1 MINDFIYISV
11 ILFLLFLANYYF
23 KQLKMVSNEVSE
35 KSLLLEKSYSFLNDY
50 SQIQIQSE
58 EEFGKVISE
67 FSDPNWL
74 SYRNVRWQWRKG
86 GSINNPLE
94 EGEVDFLLV
103 HKELGVVLIE
113 VKGGTGW
120 SYDATKDNW
129 TINTANGPKN
139 APGPYNQISRNA
151 AG

>member
-1 MINDFIYISV
+1 M
-11 ILFLLFLANYYF
+11 
-23 KQLKMVSNEVSE
+23 
-35 KSLLLEKSYSFLNDY
+35 LEKSYSFLNDY

-94 EGEVDFLLV
+94 EGRLTFYWSTKNWGWFLL
-103 HKELGVVLIE
+103 K
-113 VKGGTGW
+113 
-120 SYDATKDNW
+120 
-129 TINTANGPKN
+129 
-139 APGPYNQISRNA
+139 
-151 AG
+151 

>member
-1 MINDFIYISV
+1 MINDSIYISV
-11 ILFLLFLANYYF
+11 ILFLLFLAIYYF

-74 SYRNVRWQWRKG
+74 SYRNVRWQWRK
-86 GSINNPLE
+86 
-94 EGEVDFLLV
+94 
-103 HKELGVVLIE
+103 VVQL
-113 VKGGTGW
+113 T
-120 SYDATKDNW
+120 TL
-129 TINTANGPKN
+129 
-139 APGPYNQISRNA
+139 
-151 AG
+151 